1 MLFLKVILLYF
12 LAICLLKAKKMKLG
26 LYQHCKGN
34 LYQVW
39 GVSRHSET
47 LEEYVVYQALYGD
60 YGLWVRPKKMFLE
73 ILEVDGIQVPRFK
86 LLSENLANSP
96 HIRKI

>member
-1 MLFLKVILLYF
+1 
-12 LAICLLKAKKMKLG
+12 MKLG

-60 YGLWVRPKKMFLE
+60 YGLWVRPKQMFLE
-73 ILEVDGIQVPRFK
+73 TVEVDGIQVPRFK
-86 LLSENLANSP
+86 FLSENLANSP
-96 HIRKI
+96 QISKA